1 MAKAVKAAIVVGLIA
16 TGVGAITGAVASG
29 SAFSLFG
36 TTLAKGTLSA
46 YFATQFT
53 TSLVLGAVSQ
63 AMNKTS
69 SSGVN
74 SGSTVTSRSAL
85 APHQVIYGRT
95 RVGGNIVYMEGT
107 EGNKYLHV
115 VMAIAGHEI
124 DAIEKYYLNDE
135 EVAIDGSGNVTAG
148 SYANRVRIQYKLGT
162 DDQTAFSD
170 LVSASDSL
178 WTSNHRLRGRAVV
191 YIRLEYDQDK
201 FPSGMP
207 NFSFQVRGKKVYD
220 PRSETTVWSANPAL
234 CIADYLTNTRYGL
247 GCVYANEIDETA
259 LIAAANVCDEDVTL
273 DAGGTENKY
282 ELHGSIL
289 TSGTPEDIINQML
302 TSMAGKAIWTSGKW
316 RILAGAYYTPTLTF
330 DEDDLRSGFTVQS
343 LVSRRENFNCI
354 KGVFVS
360 AQDKYMS
367 VDFPPIVSDTFIALD
382 NGEAVYKNITLPFT
396 TSVTMAQRLSKIEL
410 LKARQQITLTLPLK
424 LQGLKANVGDIVYVN
439 NTRMGWASKPF
450 EVVAMSMSLDE
461 APGVDVDLREIS
473 TDVYSWSTAEE
484 QAYDPAPNTSLPD
497 AFQVGPVTDLSIT
510 ATNVLSPDGTTQSGL
525 LVTWTPPVNSFV
537 NQYEVQYIRGASN
550 FDYGTIT
557 ASSTQ
562 TDNYGLITASANS
575 FADYGAVSDPTTS
588 GETNYNSIF
597 VTTPYYVVVP
607 AIAGVEYAVRVR
619 AVNTLGVRSSFVTSN
634 EITYGDQ
641 TAPNPPSNIVAFGD
655 YRQIVLTWVNP
666 TVADFDYVEVY
677 RNTTN
682 NSGTATLAGVLRG
695 SRFVDAPLGI
705 NVTRYY
711 WLKSVDRTGNKSD
724 FTSAVSATTEFI
736 DSDSFSEEVMNLFAE
751 SGAYGIE
758 PVATLPATG
767 DFEGQIKFNT
777 TEDKLYRWDATNS
790 EWTDDI
796 FSIEAGTVDVASFA
810 AGIEPISI
818 VNELPVVSGYTGT
831 KLVFLTT
838 DNTIYRYTGSAWTN
852 GVDAEDISGTLP
864 SSAFSQSLRPV
875 EIVAALPSS
884 GNFQGRTVMLTSDN
898 KLYRYTGTAW
908 TSAVPSTDISGQVS
922 DAQVAGLSAAKVT
935 GQLSDSQIAAVA
947 AAKLTGTIAGS
958 QIADAA
964 ISAVKIAS
972 SAVTTAKIATDA
984 ITADVIAAGAITA
997 PKIGDAAITTAKIA
1011 ANAVETAKIA
1021 VGAVTEAVLAAGA
1034 ISADKIQANAITETK
1049 ISSGAITTPKISA
1062 GAITSDTIAANA
1074 IVSAKIDAGA
1084 ITTAKIA
1091 AGAITASAIS
1101 SGAITT
1107 AKIAAGAVT
1116 ATEIG
1121 AGAITAGKI
1130 SAGAIETSKIAAGAI
1145 TTETLAAGAITTAK
1159 IAAGAITAT
1168 EISSNAITSVKIAA
1182 DAITA
1187 EKIAAGAV
1195 TASEISA
1202 NAVTAEKIEAAAV
1215 TTAKLA
1221 AGAVTADTI
1230 SANAVTAAKISA
1242 GAIEADKLAVNSV
1255 QATNIAAGA
1264 VTAGKIAANAVT
1276 ATEIAADSITSA
1288 KIAAGSVTAAK
1299 VQAGAI
1305 GADQIAAN
1313 AITTGKIAAGAVSA
1327 DQIAANAI
1335 VATKIAT
1342 NAITSDKILAGAI
1355 QTDKIAANSITGGL
1369 IAASGVITIA
1379 AQINDAVITNAKIE
1393 NGAITTAK
1401 IGDAQITTAKI
1412 NDAAITTAK
1421 IGTAAITSAKI
1432 GDAQITTAKIGTAQV
1447 ETLTIAG
1454 NAVTVPVSAFTSGSV
1469 SRGLADTWVTVQSV
1483 SITTSGQKVFI
1494 SFSSQPI
1501 GCTVVGESST
1511 DFYMPV
1517 FRIVRNSTVIY
1528 DGFFTPSF
1536 SFTEQPVAGTYTYYV
1551 QMIAQAGNFP
1561 RSPEGSTVS
1570 ASARSMLVMEV
1581 KR

>member
-1 MAKAVKAAIVVGLIA
+1 MAKAVKAAIVVGLVA
-16 TGVGAITGAVASG
+16 TGVGALTGAVASG

-36 TTLAKGTLSA
+36 STLAKGSLSA

-63 AMNKTS
+63 AMTKNA
-69 SSGVN
+69 SGGVS
-74 SGSTVTSRSAL
+74 SGSTITGRGAL
-85 APHQVIYGRT
+85 SPHQVIYGRT

-115 VMAIAGHEI
+115 VVAIAGHEI

-148 SYANRVRIQYKLGT
+148 SYANKVRIQYKLGT

-220 PRSETTVWSANPAL
+220 PRSATTVWSANPAL
-234 CIADYLTNTRYGL
+234 CIADYLTNSRYGL

-302 TSMAGKAIWTSGKW
+302 TAMAGKAIWTSGKW
-316 RILAGAYYTPTLTF
+316 RILAGAYYTPALTF
-330 DEDDLRSGFTVQS
+330 DEDDLRAGFTVQS

-360 AQDKYMS
+360 AEDKYMS
-367 VDFPPIVSDTFIALD
+367 VDFPPLISDAFIALD
-382 NGEAVYKNITLPFT
+382 NGETVYKNITLPFT

-439 NTRMGWASKPF
+439 NTRLGWSSKPF
-450 EVVAMSMSLDE
+450 EVVAMSMSFDE
-461 APGVDVDLREIS
+461 ALGVDLDLREIS
-473 TDVYSWSTAEE
+473 TDVFSWSTSEE
-484 QAYDPAPNTSLPD
+484 QAYDPAPNTSLPN
-497 AFQVGPVTDLSIT
+497 AFSVSPVTNLSIT
-510 ATNVLSPDGTTQSGL
+510 ATNVLSPDGATQSGL

-537 NQYEVQYIRGASN
+537 TQYEVQYIRGASN

-557 ASSTQ
+557 SSATVS
-562 TDNYGLITASANS
+562 DNYGLITGSADT

-588 GETNYNSIF
+588 GESNYNSIF

-641 TAPNPPSNIVAFGD
+641 DAPNVPSSIVASPD
-655 YRQIVLTWVNP
+655 YKQIVVTWVNP

-711 WLKSVDRTGNKSD
+711 WLKSVDRTGNKSG
-724 FTSAVSATTEFI
+724 FSSVVSATTEFV
-736 DSDSFSEEVMNLFAE
+736 DSDSFSQEVLNLFSEA
-751 SGAYGIE
+751 GAYGIE

-767 DFEGQIKFNT
+767 DFDGQIKFDTVNN
-777 TEDKLYRWDATNS
+777 KLWRWDAATS
-790 EWTDDI
+790 AWTDDI
-796 FSIEAGTVDVASFA
+796 FSIEAGTVDAASFA

-818 VNELPVVSGYTGT
+818 VTSLPSPTGYTGP

-838 DNTIYRYTGSAWTN
+838 DNTIYRYTGSAWTS

-875 EIVAALPSS
+875 EIVSALPSS

-908 TSAVPSTDISGQVS
+908 TSAVPSTDISGTVS
-922 DAQVAGLSAAKVT
+922 DAQIAGLSAAKVT
-935 GQLSDSQIAAVA
+935 GQLTNSQIADVA
-947 AAKLTGTIAGS
+947 TAKLTGTISGS

-984 ITADVIAAGAITA
+984 ITADVIAANAITA
-997 PKIGDAAITTAKIA
+997 
-1011 ANAVETAKIA
+1011 
-1021 VGAVTEAVLAAGA
+1021 
-1034 ISADKIQANAITETK
+1034 TK
-1049 ISSGAITTPKISA
+1049 ISDGAIETAKISA
-1062 GAITSDTIAANA
+1062 GAITT
-1074 IVSAKIDAGA
+1074 G
-1084 ITTAKIA
+1084 KIA
-1091 AGAITASAIS
+1091 AGAITASE
-1101 SGAITT
+1101 
-1107 AKIAAGAVT
+1107 IAAN
-1116 ATEIG
+1116 
-1121 AGAITAGKI
+1121 AITAD
-1130 SAGAIETSKIAAGAI
+1130 A
-1145 TTETLAAGAITTAK
+1145 
-1159 IAAGAITAT
+1159 
-1168 EISSNAITSVKIAA
+1168 IAA
-1182 DAITA
+1182 DSITSS
-1187 EKIAAGAV
+1187 KIAAGAV

-1202 NAVTAEKIEAAAV
+1202 GAVTAAAIDAGAV

-1230 SANAVTAAKISA
+1230 AANAITSAKIEAGAVVAAKIAA
-1242 GAIEADKLAVNSV
+1242 GSIETDKLA
-1255 QATNIAAGA
+1255 AGSIT
-1264 VTAGKIAANAVT
+1264 TAKIAANAIT

-1288 KIAAGSVTAAK
+1288 KIATGAITATK

-1313 AITTGKIAAGAVSA
+1313 AITTGKIAAGAISA

-1335 VATKIAT
+1335 VAGKIAAD
-1342 NAITSDKILAGAI
+1342 AITTDKIAANAI

-1369 IAASGVITIA
+1369 IAAAGVITSA
-1379 AQINDAVITNAKIE
+1379 AQINDAVITNAKIA
-1393 NGAITTAK
+1393 N
-1401 IGDAQITTAKI
+1401 
-1412 NDAAITTAK
+1412 AAITTAK
-1421 IGTAAITSAKI
+1421 IDDAAITSAKI
-1432 GDAQITTAKIGTAQV
+1432 GDAAITSAKIGTAEV
-1447 ETLTIAG
+1447 GTLKIAG
-1454 NAVTVPVSAFTSGSV
+1454 NAVTVPASAFTSATYLNTSGT
-1469 SRGLADTWVTVQSV
+1469 TWQDAQTISL
-1483 SITTSGQKVFI
+1483 TTSGSQVYI
-1494 SFSSQPI
+1494 TSSGSAVQGTYIDGENTGSFSPKFRLVR
-1501 GCTVVGESST
+1501 GTTVLMEGSYSAAMSYSE
-1511 DFYMPV
+1511 
-1517 FRIVRNSTVIY
+1517 
-1528 DGFFTPSF
+1528 TPA
-1536 SFTEQPVAGTYTYYV
+1536 AGTYTYKIQVYSE
-1551 QMIAQAGNFP
+1551 APSGSLGTYGGLSN
-1561 RSPEGSTVS
+1561 RSLFAIET
-1570 ASARSMLVMEV
+1570 

>member
-1 MAKAVKAAIVVGLIA
+1 MAKAVKAAIVVGLVA
-16 TGVGAITGAVASG
+16 TGVGALTGAVASG
-29 SAFSLFG
+29 SSFSLFG
-36 TTLAKGTLSA
+36 TTLAKGSLSA

-69 SSGVN
+69 SGGVN
-74 SGSTVTSRSAL
+74 SGSTVTSRGSL
-85 APHQVIYGRT
+85 SPHQVIYGRT

-115 VMAIAGHEI
+115 VVAIAGHEI

-135 EVAIDGSGNVTAG
+135 EVTIDGSGNVTAG
-148 SYANRVRIQYKLGT
+148 SYANRVKIQSKLGT

-220 PRSETTVWSANPAL
+220 PRSATTVWSANPAL
-234 CIADYLTNTRYGL
+234 CIADYLTSTRYGL
-247 GCVYANEIDETA
+247 GCVYADEIDEAA

-316 RILAGAYYTPTLTF
+316 RILAGAYYIPTLTF

-367 VDFPPIVSDTFIALD
+367 VDFPPLISDAFISLD
-382 NGEAVYKNITLPFT
+382 NGEAVYKNIVLPFT

-439 NTRMGWASKPF
+439 NTRMGWSSKPF

-473 TDVYSWSTAEE
+473 TDVFSWSTSEE
-484 QAYDPAPNTSLPD
+484 QAYDPAPNTNLPD

-525 LVTWTPPVNSFV
+525 LVTWTAPVNSFV

-557 ASSTQ
+557 ASSTE
-562 TDNYGLITASANS
+562 TDNYGLITGTADT

-588 GETNYNSIF
+588 GESNYNSIF

-607 AIAGVEYAVRVR
+607 AIAGVEYVVRVR

-641 TAPNPPSNIVAFGD
+641 TAPNAPSSIVAFGD
-655 YRQIVLTWVNP
+655 YKQIVVTWVNP

-724 FTSAVSATTEFI
+724 FSSSVSATTEFI

-767 DFEGQIKFNT
+767 DFDGQIKFNT

-790 EWTDDI
+790 VWTDDI

-838 DNTIYRYTGSAWTN
+838 DNTIYRYTGSAWTS
-852 GVDAEDISGTLP
+852 GVDTSDLVGTLP

-875 EIVAALPSS
+875 EVVAALPSS
-884 GNFQGRTVMLTSDN
+884 GNFQGRTVMLTTDN

-908 TSAVPSTDISGQVS
+908 TAAVPSTDISGQVS
-922 DAQVAGLSAAKVT
+922 DAQIAGLSAAKVT
-935 GQLSDSQIAAVA
+935 GQLSDTQIADVA
-947 AAKLTGTIAGS
+947 TSKLTGTINET
-958 QIADAA
+958 QITDGA
-964 ISAVKIAS
+964 ISTGK
-972 SAVTTAKIATDA
+972 
-984 ITADVIAAGAITA
+984 
-997 PKIGDAAITTAKIA
+997 
-1011 ANAVETAKIA
+1011 
-1021 VGAVTEAVLAAGA
+1021 LAAG
-1034 ISADKIQANAITETK
+1034 S
-1049 ISSGAITTPKISA
+1049 
-1062 GAITSDTIAANA
+1062 
-1074 IVSAKIDAGA
+1074 VS
-1084 ITTAKIA
+1084 
-1091 AGAITASAIS
+1091 
-1101 SGAITT
+1101 
-1107 AKIAAGAVT
+1107 
-1116 ATEIG
+1116 
-1121 AGAITAGKI
+1121 
-1130 SAGAIETSKIAAGAI
+1130 
-1145 TTETLAAGAITTAK
+1145 
-1159 IAAGAITAT
+1159 
-1168 EISSNAITSVKIAA
+1168 
-1182 DAITA
+1182 
-1187 EKIAAGAV
+1187 
-1195 TASEISA
+1195 
-1202 NAVTAEKIEAAAV
+1202 
-1215 TTAKLA
+1215 TAKLA

-1230 SANAVTAAKISA
+1230 ASNAITSVKIEAGAVVSAKIAA
-1242 GAIEADKLAVNSV
+1242 GAIETEKLAAS
-1255 QATNIAAGA
+1255 AI
-1264 VTAGKIAANAVT
+1264 TAEKIAANAIT
-1276 ATEIAADSITSA
+1276 ADAIAADSITSA
-1288 KIAAGSVTAAK
+1288 KIATGAITAAK
-1299 VQAGAI
+1299 VEAGAI

-1335 VATKIAT
+1335 VAGKIAAD
-1342 NAITSDKILAGAI
+1342 AITSEKILAGAI
-1355 QTDKIAANSITGGL
+1355 QTDKIAANAITGGL
-1369 IAASGVITIA
+1369 IAASGVITSD
-1379 AQINDAVITNAKIE
+1379 AQIDDAVITNAKIA

-1401 IGDAQITTAKI
+1401 IE
-1412 NDAAITTAK
+1412 DAAITAAK
-1421 IGTAAITSAKI
+1421 IQSLSLVGTANFDVKTATSGARMEMTNRAIKVYDSSGVLRVQI
-1432 GDAQITTAKIGTAQV
+1432 GDLTA
-1447 ETLTIAG
+1447 
-1454 NAVTVPVSAFTSGSV
+1454 
-1469 SRGLADTWVTVQSV
+1469 
-1483 SITTSGQKVFI
+1483 
-1494 SFSSQPI
+1494 
-1501 GCTVVGESST
+1501 
-1511 DFYMPV
+1511 
-1517 FRIVRNSTVIY
+1517 
-1528 DGFFTPSF
+1528 
-1536 SFTEQPVAGTYTYYV
+1536 
-1551 QMIAQAGNFP
+1551 
-1561 RSPEGSTVS
+1561 
-1570 ASARSMLVMEV
+1570 
-1581 KR
+1581 

>member
-1 MAKAVKAAIVVGLIA
+1 MAAAGMIS
-16 TGVGAITGAVASG
+16 ITGTLGAFFTKAFAINFVLGMASQAL
-29 SAFSLFG
+29 SKSPSNVNTNFG
-36 TTLAKGTLSA
+36 T
-46 YFATQFT
+46 
-53 TSLVLGAVSQ
+53 AVS
-63 AMNKTS
+63 TRS
-69 SSGVN
+69 SVS
-74 SGSTVTSRSAL
+74 
-85 APHQVIYGRT
+85 PHTIVYGRT
-95 RVGGNIVYMEGT
+95 RVGGTLAYMEST
-107 EGNKYLHV
+107 NDNQYLHIV
-115 VMAIAGHEI
+115 IALAGHEI
-124 DAIEKYYLNDE
+124 EAVEKVYFDDTEVTYDGNGDATSSPY
-135 EVAIDGSGNVTAG
+135 SGKA
-148 SYANRVRIQYKLGT
+148 RIKIKLGT

-170 LVSASDSL
+170 LVSESDSN
-178 WTSNHRLRGRAVV
+178 WTSNHRLRGRACV
-191 YIRLEYDQDK
+191 YIRLEYNQDIY
-201 FPSGMP
+201 PNGMP
-207 NFSFQVRGKKVYD
+207 NFSFQIRGKKVYD
-220 PRSETTVWSANPAL
+220 PRSATTVWSANPAL
-234 CIADYLTNTRYGL
+234 CLNDYLTNTKYGL
-247 GCVYANEIDETA
+247 GCTYASEIDSTA
-259 LIAAANVCDEDVTL
+259 LIAAANICDEDVSL
-273 DAGGTENKY
+273 AAGGTENRY
-282 ELHGSIL
+282 ELHGSFE
-289 TSGTPEDIINQML
+289 TSAKPEDIINQLL
-302 TSMAGKAIWTSGKW
+302 TSMAGKAVWSGGVW
-316 RILAGAYYTPTLTF
+316 RILAGAYYSPSLTF
-330 DEDDLRSGFTVQS
+330 DEDDLRDGFKIQT
-343 LVSRRENFNCI
+343 LVSRRENFNCV
-354 KGVFVS
+354 KGIFQS
-360 AQDKYMS
+360 ADNKY
-367 VDFPPIVSDTFIALD
+367 VATDFPPLESNTYINQDGGQKVF
-382 NGEAVYKNITLPFT
+382 KNIVLPFT
-396 TSVTMAQRLSKIEL
+396 SSASMAQRLAKIEL
-410 LKARQQITLTLPLK
+410 LKARQQITLTLPMK
-424 LQGLKANVGDIVYVN
+424 LNALQANVGDIVRVTN
-439 NTRMGWASKPF
+439 SRMGWSEKPF
-450 EVVAMSMSLDE
+450 EVVAATISLE
-461 APGVDVDLREIS
+461 INLGVDLQLREIS
-473 TDVYSWSTAEE
+473 TDVFDWSTSEE
-484 QAYDPAPNTSLPD
+484 QEFDPAPNTNLPN
-497 AFQVGPVTDLSIT
+497 AFQVGEITDLTIT

-525 LVTWTPPVNSFV
+525 LVTWTPPTDAFV
-537 NQYEVQYIRGASN
+537 SQYEVQYIRGASN

-557 ASSTQ
+557 ASPTE
-562 TDNYGLITASANS
+562 TLNYGSITGTPST
-575 FADYGAVSDPTTS
+575 FADYGSVSDATTS

-597 VTTPYYVVVP
+597 VTTPYYVIVP
-607 AIAGVEYAVRVR
+607 AIAGFEYAVRVR
-619 AVNTLGVRSSFVTSN
+619 AVNALGVRSSFVTSN

-641 TAPNPPSNIVAFGD
+641 TAPNVPSSIVATGD
-655 YRQIVLTWVNP
+655 YKQIVITWINP
-666 TVADFDYVEVY
+666 TVSDFDYVEVY
-677 RNTTN
+677 RNTVN

-724 FTSAVSATTEFI
+724 FSSVVSATTEFV
-736 DSDSFSEEVMNLFAE
+736 DSDSFSQEVLNLFAE
-751 SGAYGIE
+751 AGAYGIE
-758 PVATLPATG
+758 PVATLPETG
-767 DFEGQIKFNT
+767 DFDGQIKYDT
-777 TEDKLYRWDATNS
+777 TANKLYRWDATNS

-796 FSIEAGTVDVASFA
+796 FSITSGSVDVASFA
-810 AGIEPISI
+810 AGIEPVKI
-818 VNELPVVSGYTGT
+818 VSELPAVSGYTGP

-838 DNTIYRYTGSAWTN
+838 DNTIYRYTGSAWN
-852 GVDAEDISGTLP
+852 SGVDAEDISGTLP
-864 SSAFSQSLRPV
+864 STAFSQSLRPV

-908 TSAVPSTDISGQVS
+908 TSAVPSSDISGQVS

-972 SAVTTAKIATDA
+972 AAVTTAKIATDA

-1034 ISADKIQANAITETK
+1034 ISADKIQENAITETK

-1074 IVSAKIDAGA
+1074 IISAKIDAGA

-1091 AGAITASAIS
+1091 AGAITASEIS
-1101 SGAITT
+1101 AGAITT

-1121 AGAITAGKI
+1121 AEAITAAKI
-1130 SAGAIETSKIAAGAI
+1130 AAGAVETAKIAAGAI

-1168 EISSNAITSVKIAA
+1168 EISANAITSVKIAA

-1230 SANAVTAAKISA
+1230 AANAVTAAKINA

-1369 IAASGVITIA
+1369 IAASGVITVA

-1401 IGDAQITTAKI
+1401 IGDSQITTAKI

-1561 RSPEGSTVS
+1561 RSPEGATVS

>member
-1 MAKAVKAAIVVGLIA
+1 MAKAVKAAIIVGLVA
-16 TGVGAITGAVASG
+16 TGVGALTGAVASG

-36 TTLAKGTLSA
+36 TTLAKGSLSA

-63 AMNKTS
+63 AMSKTPAG
-69 SSGVN
+69 SGVT
-74 SGSTVTSRSAL
+74 SGSTITSRGAL
-85 APHQVIYGRT
+85 TPHQVIYGRT

-107 EGNKYLHV
+107 ESNKYLHV
-115 VMAIAGHEI
+115 VVAIAGHEI

-135 EVAIDGSGNVTAG
+135 EVSIDGSGNVTAG
-148 SYANRVRIQYKLGT
+148 SYANRVRIQSKLGT

-170 LVSASDSL
+170 LVSASNSL

-220 PRSETTVWSANPAL
+220 PRSSTTVWSANPAL
-234 CIADYLTNTRYGL
+234 CIADYLTNSRYGL
-247 GCVYANEIDETA
+247 GCIYANELDEAA
-259 LIAAANVCDEDVTL
+259 LIAAANVCDEDVSL

-282 ELHGSIL
+282 ELHGSFV

-367 VDFPPIVSDTFIALD
+367 VDFPPIVSSAFIALD
-382 NGEAVYKNITLPFT
+382 NGEPVYKNITLPFT

-424 LQGLKANVGDIVYVN
+424 LQGLNANVGDIVYVN
-439 NTRMGWASKPF
+439 NTRMGWSSKPF
-450 EVVAMSMSLDE
+450 EVVAMSMALDDTF
-461 APGVDVDLREIS
+461 GVDLDLREIS
-473 TDVYSWSTAEE
+473 TDVFDWSTSEE
-484 QAYDPAPNTSLPD
+484 QAYDPAPNTSLPN
-497 AFQVGPVTDLSIT
+497 AFQVSAVTDLAIT
-510 ATNVLSPDGTTQSGL
+510 ATNVLSPDGATQSGL
-525 LVTWTPPVNSFV
+525 LVTWTPPANSFV
-537 NQYEVQYIRGASN
+537 TQYEVQYIRGASN

-557 ASSTQ
+557 AAATE
-562 TDNYGLITASANS
+562 TNNYGLITGTADT

-619 AVNTLGVRSSFVTSN
+619 AINTLGVRSSFVTSN

-641 TAPNPPSNIVAFGD
+641 TAPNVPSSIVASGD
-655 YRQIVLTWVNP
+655 YKQIVLTWVNP

-724 FTSAVSATTEFI
+724 FSSSVSATTLFI
-736 DSDSFSEEVMNLFAE
+736 DSDSFSQEVLNLFSEA
-751 SGAYGIE
+751 GAYGIE

-767 DFEGQIKFNT
+767 DFDGQIKYNT
-777 TEDKLYRWDATNS
+777 TQNKLYRWDAGTS
-790 EWTDDI
+790 AWTDDI

-818 VNELPVVSGYTGT
+818 VNSLPTVSGYTGT

-838 DNTIYRYTGSAWTN
+838 DNTIYRYTGSAWTS
-852 GVDAEDISGTLP
+852 GVDADDISGTLP

-875 EIVAALPSS
+875 EVVAALPSS
-884 GNFQGRTVMLTSDN
+884 SNFQGRTVMLTTDN

-908 TSAVPSTDISGQVS
+908 TAAVPSTDISGQVS
-922 DAQVAGLSAAKVT
+922 DAQVAGISAAKVT
-935 GQLSDSQIAAVA
+935 GQLTNSQIADVA
-947 AAKLTGTIAGS
+947 TAKLTGTISGS

-984 ITADVIAAGAITA
+984 ITADVIAAGAITTT
-997 PKIGDAAITTAKIA
+997 KISDGAI
-1011 ANAVETAKIA
+1011 ETAKI
-1021 VGAVTEAVLAAGA
+1021 
-1034 ISADKIQANAITETK
+1034 S
-1049 ISSGAITTPKISA
+1049 
-1062 GAITSDTIAANA
+1062 
-1074 IVSAKIDAGA
+1074 AGA
-1084 ITTAKIA
+1084 ITTAKI
-1091 AGAITASAIS
+1091 S
-1101 SGAITT
+1101 
-1107 AKIAAGAVT
+1107 
-1116 ATEIG
+1116 
-1121 AGAITAGKI
+1121 
-1130 SAGAIETSKIAAGAI
+1130 
-1145 TTETLAAGAITTAK
+1145 
-1159 IAAGAITAT
+1159 AGAITAT
-1168 EISSNAITSVKIAA
+1168 QIAANAVTADSIAA
-1182 DAITA
+1182 DSITSA
-1187 EKIAAGAV
+1187 KIATGAV
-1195 TASEISA
+1195 TASEIAA
-1202 NAVTAEKIEAAAV
+1202 NAVTAASIDAGAV

-1230 SANAVTAAKISA
+1230 ATNAITSAKIEAGAVVAAKIAA
-1242 GAIEADKLAVNSV
+1242 GAIETDKLA
-1255 QATNIAAGA
+1255 AGSIT
-1264 VTAGKIAANAVT
+1264 TAKIAANAIT

-1288 KIAAGSVTAAK
+1288 KIATGAITATK

-1335 VATKIAT
+1335 VAGKIAAD
-1342 NAITSDKILAGAI
+1342 AITTDKIAANAI

-1369 IAASGVITIA
+1369 IAASGVITTA
-1379 AQINDAVITNAKIE
+1379 AQINDAVITNAKIA

-1401 IGDAQITTAKI
+1401 IGDAEITAAKI
-1412 NDAAITTAK
+1412 ANAAITSAK
-1421 IGTAAITSAKI
+1421 IDDAAITSAKI
-1432 GDAQITTAKIGTAQV
+1432 GTAEVGT
-1447 ETLTIAG
+1447 LKIAG
-1454 NAVTVPVSAFTSGSV
+1454 NAVTVPTSAFSASVFTNTSANTWEDAQTITLTSSGNQIYIATSGSPEE
-1469 SRGLADTWVTVQSV
+1469 GAYFD
-1483 SITTSGQKVFI
+1483 GENFI
-1494 SFSSQPI
+1494 PI
-1501 GCTVVGESST
+1501 V
-1511 DFYMPV
+1511 PV
-1517 FRIVRNSTVIY
+1517 FRLVRGSTVLMEAGYIPPMSY
-1528 DGFFTPSF
+1528 SEAPA
-1536 SFTEQPVAGTYTYYV
+1536 AGTYTYKLQVYSPSGTGSL
-1551 QMIAQAGNFP
+1551 IGYGGLSN
-1561 RSPEGSTVS
+1561 RSLFAIET
-1570 ASARSMLVMEV
+1570 

>member
-1 MAKAVKAAIVVGLIA
+1 MAKAVKAAIVVGLVA
-16 TGVGAITGAVASG
+16 TGVGALTGAVASG

-36 TTLAKGTLSA
+36 TTLAKGSLSA

-63 AMNKTS
+63 AMGKS
-69 SSGVN
+69 ASGGVN
-74 SGSTVTSRSAL
+74 SGSTITGRSAL
-85 APHQVIYGRT
+85 SPHQVIYGRT

-115 VMAIAGHEI
+115 VVAIAGHEI

-135 EVAIDGSGNVTAG
+135 EVTIDGSGNVTAG
-148 SYANRVRIQYKLGT
+148 SYANKVRIQYKLGT
-162 DDQTAFSD
+162 DNQTAFSD

-220 PRSETTVWSANPAL
+220 PRSATTVWSANPAL
-234 CIADYLTNTRYGL
+234 CIADYLTNSRYGL
-247 GCVYANEIDETA
+247 GCVYANEIDEAA
-259 LIAAANVCDEDVTL
+259 LIAAANVCDEDVSL

-330 DEDDLRSGFTVQS
+330 DEDDLRAGFTVQS

-367 VDFPPIVSDTFIALD
+367 VDFPPLISDAFIALD
-382 NGEAVYKNITLPFT
+382 NGETVYKNITLPFT

-424 LQGLKANVGDIVYVN
+424 LQGLNANVGDIVYVN
-439 NTRMGWASKPF
+439 NTRLGWSSKPF
-450 EVVAMSMSLDE
+450 EVVAMSMSFDE
-461 APGVDVDLREIS
+461 ALGVDLDLREIS
-473 TDVYSWSTAEE
+473 TDVFDWSTTEE
-484 QAYDPAPNTSLPD
+484 QAYDPSPNTSLPNS
-497 AFQVGPVTDLSIT
+497 VSVSPVTDLSIT

-537 NQYEVQYIRGASN
+537 TQYEVQYIRGASN

-557 ASSTQ
+557 ASSTE
-562 TDNYGLITASANS
+562 TLNYGSITGSADT

-588 GETNYNSIF
+588 GESNYNSIF

-619 AVNTLGVRSSFVTSN
+619 AINTLGVRSSFVTSN

-641 TAPNPPSNIVAFGD
+641 TAPNVPSSIVASPD
-655 YRQIVLTWVNP
+655 YRQIVVTWVNP

-682 NSGTATLAGVLRG
+682 NSGTSELAGVLRG

-711 WLKSVDRTGNKSD
+711 WLKSVDRTGNKSG
-724 FTSAVSATTEFI
+724 FSSVVSATTEFV

-767 DFEGQIKFNT
+767 DFDGQIKYDT
-777 TEDKLYRWDATNS
+777 TNNKLWRWDAGTS
-790 EWTDDI
+790 AWTDDI
-796 FSIEAGTVDVASFA
+796 FSISAGTVDAASFA

-818 VNELPVVSGYTGT
+818 VTSLPSPSGYTGP

-838 DNTIYRYTGSAWTN
+838 DNTIYRYTGSAWTS

-875 EIVAALPSS
+875 EIVSALPSS
-884 GNFQGRTVMLTSDN
+884 GNFQGRTVMLTTDN

-908 TSAVPSTDISGQVS
+908 TSAVPSSDISGTIS
-922 DAQVAGLSAAKVT
+922 DAQIAGLSASKVT
-935 GQLSDSQIAAVA
+935 GQLTNSQIADVETS
-947 AAKLTGTIAGS
+947 KLTGTITET
-958 QIADAA
+958 QITDAS
-964 ISAVKIAS
+964 IS
-972 SAVTTAKIATDA
+972 TAK
-984 ITADVIAAGAITA
+984 
-997 PKIGDAAITTAKIA
+997 
-1011 ANAVETAKIA
+1011 
-1021 VGAVTEAVLAAGA
+1021 LAAG
-1034 ISADKIQANAITETK
+1034 S
-1049 ISSGAITTPKISA
+1049 
-1062 GAITSDTIAANA
+1062 
-1074 IVSAKIDAGA
+1074 VS
-1084 ITTAKIA
+1084 
-1091 AGAITASAIS
+1091 
-1101 SGAITT
+1101 
-1107 AKIAAGAVT
+1107 
-1116 ATEIG
+1116 
-1121 AGAITAGKI
+1121 
-1130 SAGAIETSKIAAGAI
+1130 
-1145 TTETLAAGAITTAK
+1145 
-1159 IAAGAITAT
+1159 
-1168 EISSNAITSVKIAA
+1168 
-1182 DAITA
+1182 
-1187 EKIAAGAV
+1187 
-1195 TASEISA
+1195 
-1202 NAVTAEKIEAAAV
+1202 
-1215 TTAKLA
+1215 TAKLA

-1230 SANAVTAAKISA
+1230 ASNAITSAKIEAGAVVAAKIAA
-1242 GAIEADKLAVNSV
+1242 GAIETEKLAAESI
-1255 QATNIAAGA
+1255 T
-1264 VTAGKIAANAVT
+1264 TAKIAANAVT
-1276 ATEIAADSITSA
+1276 ADAIAADSITSA
-1288 KIAAGSVTAAK
+1288 KIATGAITAAK
-1299 VQAGAI
+1299 VEAGAI

-1335 VATKIAT
+1335 VAGKIAAD
-1342 NAITSDKILAGAI
+1342 AITSEKIQAGAI
-1355 QTDKIAANSITGGL
+1355 ETDKIAANSITGGL
-1369 IAASGVITIA
+1369 IAASGVITSA
-1379 AQINDAVITNAKIE
+1379 AQIDDAVITNAKIA
-1393 NGAITTAK
+1393 N
-1401 IGDAQITTAKI
+1401 
-1412 NDAAITTAK
+1412 
-1421 IGTAAITSAKI
+1421 AAITSAKI
-1432 GDAQITTAKIGTAQV
+1432 GDAEIGT
-1447 ETLTIAG
+1447 LKIAG
-1454 NAVTVPVSAFTSGSV
+1454 NAVTVPESAFTSGE
-1469 SRGLADTWVTVQSV
+1469 SRNTVINTWQDVQTI
-1483 SITTSGQKVFI
+1483 SITTSGQRIYLASSANYLAGVGLDSDGGNRVI
-1494 SFSSQPI
+1494 SGTFRLLRDSTELMQSSAPAMSYS
-1501 GCTVVGESST
+1501 E
-1511 DFYMPV
+1511 
-1517 FRIVRNSTVIY
+1517 
-1528 DGFFTPSF
+1528 TP
-1536 SFTEQPVAGTYTYYV
+1536 TTGTYTYKL
-1551 QMIAQAGNFP
+1551 QCRTTN
-1561 RSPEGSTVS
+1561 PEGYTVTS
-1570 ASARSMLVMEV
+1570 YAGASNRSLFVIET

>member
-1 MAKAVKAAIVVGLIA
+1 MAKAVKAAIIVGLIA

-29 SAFSLFG
+29 SSFTLFG

-63 AMNKTS
+63 AMNKS
-69 SSGVN
+69 SSGGVN
-74 SGSTVTSRSAL
+74 SGSTVTGRSAL
-85 APHQVIYGRT
+85 SSHQVIYGRT

-115 VMAIAGHEI
+115 VVAIAGHEI

-135 EVAIDGSGNVTAG
+135 EVTIDGSGNVTAG
-148 SYANRVRIQYKLGT
+148 SYSNRVRIQSKLGT

-170 LVSASDSL
+170 LVSESDSL

-220 PRSETTVWSANPAL
+220 PRSATTVWSANPAL
-234 CIADYLTNTRYGL
+234 CIADYLTSTRYGL
-247 GCVYANEIDETA
+247 GCVYADEIDEAA

-316 RILAGAYYTPTLTF
+316 RILAGAYYSPTLTF

-367 VDFPPIVSDTFIALD
+367 VDFPPLISNAFIALD
-382 NGEAVYKNITLPFT
+382 NGETVFKNITLPFT

-424 LQGLKANVGDIVYVN
+424 LHGLKADVGDIVYVN

-461 APGVDVDLREIS
+461 APGVDLDLREIS
-473 TDVYSWSTAEE
+473 TDVFDWSTAEE
-484 QAYDPAPNTSLPD
+484 QAYDPAPNTNLPN
-497 AFQVGPVTDLSIT
+497 AFQVGPVTDLTIT

-537 NQYEVQYIRGASN
+537 TQYEVQYIRGASN

-557 ASSTQ
+557 AASTE
-562 TDNYGLITASANS
+562 TDDYGLITGTPVS
-575 FADYGAVSDPTTS
+575 FADYGSVSDPTTS
-588 GETNYNSIF
+588 GESNYNSIF
-597 VTTPYYVVVP
+597 VTTPYYVIVP

-619 AVNTLGVRSSFVTSN
+619 AVNTLGVRSTFVTSN

-641 TAPNPPSNIVAFGD
+641 TAPNPPSSVVAVGG
-655 YRQIVLTWVNP
+655 YRQIQVTWINP
-666 TVADFDYVEVY
+666 TVSDFDFVEVY

-682 NSGTATLAGVLRG
+682 NSGTATKVAVLRG
-695 SRFVDAPLGI
+695 STYIDSPLAI

-711 WLKSVDRTGNKSD
+711 WLKSVDRTGNKSG

-736 DSDSFSEEVMNLFAE
+736 DSDSFSQEVMNLFSEA
-751 SGAYGIE
+751 GAYGIE
-758 PVATLPATG
+758 PVATLPETG
-767 DFEGQIKFNT
+767 DFDGQIKFNT
-777 TEDKLYRWDATNS
+777 AENKLYRWDATNLV
-790 EWTDDI
+790 WTDDI

-810 AGIEPISI
+810 AGIEPIKI
-818 VNELPVVSGYTGT
+818 VTELPVVAGYTGP

-838 DNTIYRYTGSAWTN
+838 DNTIYRYTGSAWTS
-852 GVDAEDISGTLP
+852 GVDTADLEGTLP
-864 SSAFSQSLRPV
+864 ASAFDQSLRPV
-875 EIVAALPSS
+875 EVVGALPSS
-884 GNFQGRTVMLTSDN
+884 ENFQGRTVMLTTDN

-908 TSAVPSTDISGQVS
+908 TAAVPSTDISGQVT

-935 GQLSDSQIAAVA
+935 GQLSDAQIAAVA
-947 AAKLTGTIAGS
+947 AAKLTGTISGT

-972 SAVTTAKIATDA
+972 AAVTTAKIATDA

-997 PKIGDAAITTAKIA
+997 TKISDGAI
-1011 ANAVETAKIA
+1011 ETAKI
-1021 VGAVTEAVLAAGA
+1021 
-1034 ISADKIQANAITETK
+1034 S
-1049 ISSGAITTPKISA
+1049 
-1062 GAITSDTIAANA
+1062 
-1074 IVSAKIDAGA
+1074 AGA
-1084 ITTAKIA
+1084 ITTAKIS
-1091 AGAITASAIS
+1091 AGAITASQIS
-1101 SGAITT
+1101 AN
-1107 AKIAAGAVT
+1107 AVT
-1116 ATEIG
+1116 AD
-1121 AGAITAGKI
+1121 A
-1130 SAGAIETSKIAAGAI
+1130 
-1145 TTETLAAGAITTAK
+1145 
-1159 IAAGAITAT
+1159 
-1168 EISSNAITSVKIAA
+1168 IAA
-1182 DAITA
+1182 DSITSA
-1187 EKIAAGAV
+1187 KIAAGAV

-1202 NAVTAEKIEAAAV
+1202 GAVTAGAIEAGAV

-1230 SANAVTAAKISA
+1230 AANAITSGKIEA
-1242 GAIEADKLAVNSV
+1242 GAITTAKIAAGAISANE
-1255 QATNIAAGA
+1255 IAAGA

-1288 KIAAGSVTAAK
+1288 KIATGAITATK

-1369 IAASGVITIA
+1369 IAAAGVITTA
-1379 AQINDAVITNAKIE
+1379 AQINDAVITNAKIQ

-1401 IGDAQITTAKI
+1401 IGDAQITGAKI
-1412 NDAAITTAK
+1412 EN
-1421 IGTAAITSAKI
+1421 AAITSAKI
-1432 GDAQITTAKIGTAQV
+1432 GDAEITTAKIGTAQV
-1447 ETLTIAG
+1447 QTLTIAG
-1454 NAVTVPVSAFTSGSV
+1454 NAVTVPVSSFTASEARNSV
-1469 SRGLADTWVTVQSV
+1469 MNTFQDAQTIT
-1483 SITTSGQKVFI
+1483 ITTSGQRVYIASSANLLYGQFDPGEQGGDGVLYPTYRLVRDSTELMRSSAPSM
-1494 SFSSQPI
+1494 SFS
-1501 GCTVVGESST
+1501 E
-1511 DFYMPV
+1511 
-1517 FRIVRNSTVIY
+1517 
-1528 DGFFTPSF
+1528 TPS
-1536 SFTEQPVAGTYTYYV
+1536 AGTYTYRLQGMTTNPTSAQTIYV
-1551 QMIAQAGNFP
+1551 LAGASN
-1561 RSPEGSTVS
+1561 RSLFAIET
-1570 ASARSMLVMEV
+1570 

>member
-1 MAKAVKAAIVVGLIA
+1 MAKAVKAAIVIGLVA
-16 TGVGAITGAVASG
+16 TGIGALTGAVAAG
-29 SAFSLFG
+29 SSFSLFG

-53 TSLVLGAVSQ
+53 TSLVLGAISQ
-63 AMNKTS
+63 AMNKTPS
-69 SSGVN
+69 GGVN

-115 VMAIAGHEI
+115 VVAIAGHEI

-135 EVAIDGSGNVTAG
+135 EVTIDGSGNVTAG
-148 SYANRVRIQYKLGT
+148 SYANKVRIQSKLGT

-178 WTSNHRLRGRAVV
+178 WTENHRLRGRAVV

-247 GCVYANEIDETA
+247 GCVYADEIDEAA

-367 VDFPPIVSDTFIALD
+367 VDFPPIVSDAFIALD

-439 NTRMGWASKPF
+439 NTRMGWSSKAF

-473 TDVYSWSTAEE
+473 TDVFDWSTAEE
-484 QAYDPAPNTSLPD
+484 QAYDPAPNTNLPN
-497 AFQVGPVTDLSIT
+497 AFQVGPVTDLTIT

-557 ASSTQ
+557 ASSTE
-562 TDNYGLITASANS
+562 TDDYGLVTGTPVS

-588 GETNYNSIF
+588 GESNYNSIF
-597 VTTPYYVVVP
+597 VTTPYYVIVP

-619 AVNTLGVRSSFVTSN
+619 AVNTLGVRSTFVTSN

-641 TAPNPPSNIVAFGD
+641 TAPNPPSSVVAVGG
-655 YRQIVLTWVNP
+655 YRQIQVTWVNP
-666 TVADFDYVEVY
+666 TVSDFDFVEVY

-682 NSGTATLAGVLRG
+682 NSGTATKVAVIRG
-695 SRFVDAPLGI
+695 STYVDSPLAI

-736 DSDSFSEEVMNLFAE
+736 DSDSFSQEVMNLFSEA
-751 SGAYGIE
+751 GAYGIE

-767 DFEGQIKFNT
+767 DFDGQIKFNT
-777 TEDKLYRWDATNS
+777 TENKLYRWDATNS

-796 FSIEAGTVDVASFA
+796 FSIEAGTVDIASFA

-818 VNELPVVSGYTGT
+818 VNELPVVSGYTGP

-838 DNTIYRYTGSAWTN
+838 DNTIYRYTGSAWTS

-875 EIVAALPSS
+875 EVVAALPSS
-884 GNFQGRTVMLTSDN
+884 GNFQGRTVMLTTDN

-908 TSAVPSTDISGQVS
+908 TAAVPSTDISGQVS

-947 AAKLTGTIAGS
+947 TSKLTGTITET
-958 QIADAA
+958 QITDGA
-964 ISAVKIAS
+964 ISTGK
-972 SAVTTAKIATDA
+972 
-984 ITADVIAAGAITA
+984 
-997 PKIGDAAITTAKIA
+997 
-1011 ANAVETAKIA
+1011 
-1021 VGAVTEAVLAAGA
+1021 LAAG
-1034 ISADKIQANAITETK
+1034 S
-1049 ISSGAITTPKISA
+1049 
-1062 GAITSDTIAANA
+1062 
-1074 IVSAKIDAGA
+1074 VS
-1084 ITTAKIA
+1084 
-1091 AGAITASAIS
+1091 
-1101 SGAITT
+1101 
-1107 AKIAAGAVT
+1107 
-1116 ATEIG
+1116 
-1121 AGAITAGKI
+1121 
-1130 SAGAIETSKIAAGAI
+1130 
-1145 TTETLAAGAITTAK
+1145 
-1159 IAAGAITAT
+1159 
-1168 EISSNAITSVKIAA
+1168 
-1182 DAITA
+1182 
-1187 EKIAAGAV
+1187 
-1195 TASEISA
+1195 
-1202 NAVTAEKIEAAAV
+1202 
-1215 TTAKLA
+1215 TAKLA

-1230 SANAVTAAKISA
+1230 AANAITSAKIEAGAVVAAKISA
-1242 GAIEADKLAVNSV
+1242 GAIETDKLA
-1255 QATNIAAGA
+1255 AGA
-1264 VTAGKIAANAVT
+1264 ITAGKIAANAIT
-1276 ATEIAADSITSA
+1276 ADAIAADSITSA
-1288 KIAAGSVTAAK
+1288 KIATGAITATK

-1335 VATKIAT
+1335 VAGKIAAD
-1342 NAITSDKILAGAI
+1342 AITSEKILAGAI

-1369 IAASGVITIA
+1369 IAASGVITSA
-1379 AQINDAVITNAKIE
+1379 AQINDAVITNAKIQ
-1393 NGAITTAK
+1393 N
-1401 IGDAQITTAKI
+1401 
-1412 NDAAITTAK
+1412 AAV
-1421 IGTAAITSAKI
+1421 
-1432 GDAQITTAKIGTAQV
+1432 D
-1447 ETLTIAG
+1447 TLKIAG
-1454 NAVTVPVSAFTSGSV
+1454 NAVTVPVGNMLTTGVTLPASGYPYASSGTV
-1469 SRGLADTWVTVQSV
+1469 LADTTMTLSVASPISV
-1483 SITTSGQKVFI
+1483 SAALRVTSPAGTTPYNPTFYIEIQPAGSSSWYEVARANTLAAREYYQEPLVIIGITSLAQ
-1494 SFSSQPI
+1494 
-1501 GCTVVGESST
+1501 VGT
-1511 DFYMPV
+1511 NK
-1517 FRIVRNSTVIY
+1517 FRILVSWYGTSSIY
-1528 DGFFTPSF
+1528 VDAYSILEAIGL
-1536 SFTEQPVAGTYTYYV
+1536 Q
-1551 QMIAQAGNFP
+1551 
-1561 RSPEGSTVS
+1561 R
-1570 ASARSMLVMEV
+1570 
-1581 KR
+1581 

>member
-1 MAKAVKAAIVVGLIA
+1 MAKAVKAAIVVGLVA
-16 TGVGAITGAVASG
+16 TGVGMLATPGLVAGASFSSLGLTGA
-29 SAFSLFG
+29 SAF
-36 TTLAKGTLSA
+36 
-46 YFATQFT
+46 FATQFT

-69 SSGVN
+69 SGGVN
-74 SGSTVTSRSAL
+74 SGSTVTARSAL

-115 VMAIAGHEI
+115 VVAIAGHEI

-135 EVAIDGSGNVTAG
+135 EVTIDGSGNVTAG
-148 SYANRVRIQYKLGT
+148 SYANKVRIQSKLGT

-234 CIADYLTNTRYGL
+234 CIADYLTSTRYGL
-247 GCVYANEIDETA
+247 GCVYADEIDEAA

-367 VDFPPIVSDTFIALD
+367 VDFPPIVSDAFIALD

-484 QAYDPAPNTSLPD
+484 QAYDPAPNTSLPN

-557 ASSTQ
+557 ASSTE
-562 TDNYGLITASANS
+562 TDDYGLVTGTPVS

-588 GETNYNSIF
+588 GESNYNSIF
-597 VTTPYYVVVP
+597 VTTPYYVIVP

-619 AVNTLGVRSSFVTSN
+619 AVNTLGVRSTFVTSN

-641 TAPNPPSNIVAFGD
+641 TAPNAPSSVVAVGG
-655 YRQIVLTWVNP
+655 YRQIQVTWVNP
-666 TVADFDYVEVY
+666 TVSDFDFVEVY

-682 NSGTATLAGVLRG
+682 NSGTATKVAVIRG
-695 SRFVDAPLGI
+695 STYVDSPLAI

-758 PVATLPATG
+758 PVATLPETG
-767 DFEGQIKFNT
+767 DFDGQIKFNT
-777 TEDKLYRWDATNS
+777 TLNKLYRWDATNS

-818 VNELPVVSGYTGT
+818 VNELPVVSGYTGP

-838 DNTIYRYTGSAWTN
+838 DNTIYRYIGSAWTSAIN
-852 GVDAEDISGTLP
+852 ASDIEGTLP
-864 SSAFSQSLRPV
+864 ASAFDQSLRPV
-875 EIVAALPSS
+875 EVLGALPSS
-884 GNFQGRTVMLTSDN
+884 ENFQGRTVMLTTDN

-908 TSAVPSTDISGQVS
+908 TAAVPSTDISGT
-922 DAQVAGLSAAKVT
+922 LSAAQIASVTAAQIT
-935 GQLSDSQIAAVA
+935 GQLSDTQIASVTA
-947 AAKLTGTIAGS
+947 AQITGTITETQITDGAISTGKLAAGS
-958 QIADAA
+958 VSTAKLAA
-964 ISAVKIAS
+964 GSVTAETIAS
-972 SAVTTAKIATDA
+972 SAITSEKIE
-984 ITADVIAAGAITA
+984 AGAIVA
-997 PKIGDAAITTAKIA
+997 
-1011 ANAVETAKIA
+1011 
-1021 VGAVTEAVLAAGA
+1021 
-1034 ISADKIQANAITETK
+1034 
-1049 ISSGAITTPKISA
+1049 
-1062 GAITSDTIAANA
+1062 
-1074 IVSAKIDAGA
+1074 
-1084 ITTAKIA
+1084 AKIA
-1091 AGAITASAIS
+1091 AGAID
-1101 SGAITT
+1101 
-1107 AKIAAGAVT
+1107 
-1116 ATEIG
+1116 TE
-1121 AGAITAGKI
+1121 K
-1130 SAGAIETSKIAAGAI
+1130 
-1145 TTETLAAGAITTAK
+1145 LAA
-1159 IAAGAITAT
+1159 
-1168 EISSNAITSVKIAA
+1168 S
-1182 DAITA
+1182 AITA
-1187 EKIAAGAV
+1187 EKIAA
-1195 TASEISA
+1195 
-1202 NAVTAEKIEAAAV
+1202 NAI
-1215 TTAKLA
+1215 
-1221 AGAVTADTI
+1221 TAD
-1230 SANAVTAAKISA
+1230 S
-1242 GAIEADKLAVNSV
+1242 
-1255 QATNIAAGA
+1255 
-1264 VTAGKIAANAVT
+1264 
-1276 ATEIAADSITSA
+1276 IAADSITSA
-1288 KIAAGSVTAAK
+1288 KIATGAITATK
-1299 VQAGAI
+1299 VEAGAI
-1305 GADQIAAN
+1305 GVDQIAAN

-1335 VATKIAT
+1335 VAGKIAAD
-1342 NAITSDKILAGAI
+1342 AITSEKISAGAI
-1355 QTDKIAANSITGGL
+1355 QTEKIAANSITGGL
-1369 IAASGVITIA
+1369 IAASGVITSA
-1379 AQINDAVITNAKIE
+1379 AQIDDGVITNAKIA
-1393 NGAITTAK
+1393 N
-1401 IGDAQITTAKI
+1401 
-1412 NDAAITTAK
+1412 AAITTAK
-1421 IGTAAITSAKI
+1421 IE
-1432 GDAQITTAKIGTAQV
+1432 DLQVVTAKIGNNSVTTAAYASYNGFSRFWSGAVGAQTDTFSSINFTADAGDIV
-1447 ETLTIAG
+1447 LLEATFDARINTLADYLWDDFTYMSGFQARLVFNNSILVNTKSISVGDFNNFITPEDFEGYATSKVLRATATIETTGSQALSLVGYVSGLGGAFSKGSYALNGI
-1454 NAVTVPVSAFTSGSV
+1454 VLSAFI
-1469 SRGLADTWVTVQSV
+1469 RR
-1483 SITTSGQKVFI
+1483 K
-1494 SFSSQPI
+1494 
-1501 GCTVVGESST
+1501 
-1511 DFYMPV
+1511 
-1517 FRIVRNSTVIY
+1517 
-1528 DGFFTPSF
+1528 
-1536 SFTEQPVAGTYTYYV
+1536 
-1551 QMIAQAGNFP
+1551 
-1561 RSPEGSTVS
+1561 
-1570 ASARSMLVMEV
+1570 
-1581 KR
+1581 

>member
-1 MAKAVKAAIVVGLIA
+1 MAKAVKAAIVIGLVA
-16 TGVGAITGAVASG
+16 TGVGALTGAIASG

-36 TTLAKGTLSA
+36 TTLAKGSLSA

-63 AMNKTS
+63 AMSKN
-69 SSGVN
+69 SSGAIS
-74 SGSTVTSRSAL
+74 SGATITGRNAL
-85 APHQVIYGRT
+85 SPHQVIYGRT

-107 EGNKYLHV
+107 DGNRYLHV
-115 VMAIAGHEI
+115 VVAIAGHEI

-135 EVAIDGSGNVTAG
+135 EVSIDGSGNVTAG
-148 SYANRVRIQYKLGT
+148 SYANRVRIKSKLGT

-170 LVSASDSL
+170 LVSESDSL
-178 WTSNHRLRGRAVV
+178 WTSDHRLRGRAVV

-207 NFSFQVRGKKVYD
+207 NFSFQVRGKRVYD
-220 PRSETTVWSANPAL
+220 PRSNTTVWSANPAL

-247 GCVYANEIDETA
+247 GCVYANEIDEAA

-273 DAGGTENKY
+273 EAGGTENKY

-343 LVSRRENFNCI
+343 LVSRRENFNCV

-360 AQDKYMS
+360 AEDKYMS
-367 VDFPPIVSDTFIALD
+367 VDFPPLISDAFIALD

-424 LQGLKANVGDIVYVN
+424 LQGLKANVGDLVYVN
-439 NTRMGWASKPF
+439 NSRLGWSSKPF
-450 EVVAMSMSLDE
+450 EVVAMSMSVDE
-461 APGVDVDLREIS
+461 APAVDLDLREIS
-473 TDVYSWSTAEE
+473 TAVFDWTTNEE
-484 QAYDPAPNTSLPD
+484 QAYDPAPNTSLPNP
-497 AFQVGPVTDLSIT
+497 FQVSPVTNLTIT
-510 ATNVLSPDGTTQSGL
+510 ATNVLSPDGATQSGL

-537 NQYEVQYIRGASN
+537 TQYEVQYIRGASN

-557 ASSTQ
+557 ASPTE
-562 TDNYGLITASANS
+562 TLNYGAITGTADT

-597 VTTPYYVVVP
+597 VSTPYYVVVP

-619 AVNTLGVRSSFVTSN
+619 GVNTLGVRSSFVTSN

-641 TAPNPPSNIVAFGD
+641 TAPNVPSSIVASAD
-655 YRQIVLTWVNP
+655 YKQIVVTWVNP

-682 NSGTATLAGVLRG
+682 NSGTATLAGILRG
-695 SRFVDAPLGI
+695 SRFVDAPLDI

-711 WLKSVDRTGNKSD
+711 WLKSVDRTGNKSG
-724 FTSAVSATTEFI
+724 FSSVVSATTLFI
-736 DSDSFSEEVMNLFAE
+736 DSDSFSQEVLNLFSEA
-751 SGAYGIE
+751 GAYGIE
-758 PVATLPATG
+758 PVASLPATG
-767 DFEGQIKFNT
+767 DFDGQIKYNT
-777 TEDKLYRWDATNS
+777 TQNKLYRWDASTS
-790 EWTDDI
+790 TWTDDI
-796 FSIEAGTVDVASFA
+796 FSIAAGTVDVASFA
-810 AGIEPISI
+810 AGIEPIKI
-818 VNELPVVSGYTGT
+818 VNELPVVSGYAGP

-838 DNTIYRYTGSAWTN
+838 DNTIYRYTGTAWTS
-852 GVDAEDISGTLP
+852 GIDADDINGTLP

-875 EIVAALPSS
+875 EIVGALPSS
-884 GNFQGRTVMLTSDN
+884 ANFQGRTVMLTTDN

-908 TSAVPSTDISGQVS
+908 TAAVPSTDISGQVS
-922 DAQVAGLSAAKVT
+922 DAQIAGLSAGKVT
-935 GQLSDSQIAAVA
+935 GQLTNSQIADIAT
-947 AAKLTGTIAGS
+947 AKLTGTISGS

-972 SAVTTAKIATDA
+972 AAVTTAKIATDA

-997 PKIGDAAITTAKIA
+997 PKIGDAAITAGKIA
-1011 ANAVETAKIA
+1011 ANAVETAKLA

-1034 ISADKIQANAITETK
+1034 ISADKIQTNAITETK
-1049 ISSGAITTPKISA
+1049 IASGAITTPKISA

-1074 IVSAKIDAGA
+1074 IVSAKIEAGA
-1084 ITTAKIA
+1084 ITTAKIS
-1091 AGAITASAIS
+1091 AGAITASEIS

-1107 AKIAAGAVT
+1107 VKIAAGAVT

-1121 AGAITAGKI
+1121 ASAITAGKI
-1130 SAGAIETSKIAAGAI
+1130 SAGAVETAKIAAGAI

-1168 EISSNAITSVKIAA
+1168 EISSNSITSAKIAT

-1230 SANAVTAAKISA
+1230 AANAVTTAKISA

-1276 ATEIAADSITSA
+1276 ATEIASDSITSA
-1288 KIAAGSVTAAK
+1288 KIVAGAITATK

-1335 VATKIAT
+1335 VAGKIAAD
-1342 NAITSDKILAGAI
+1342 AITTDKILAGAI

-1369 IAASGVITIA
+1369 IAAAGVITSA
-1379 AQINDAVITNAKIE
+1379 AQINDAIITNAKIV

-1412 NDAAITTAK
+1412 NDAAITSAK
-1421 IGTAAITSAKI
+1421 IENAAITSAKI

-1447 ETLTIAG
+1447 QTLTIAG
-1454 NAVTVPVSAFTSGSV
+1454 NAVTVPVSSFSAGE
-1469 SRGLADTWVTVQSV
+1469 SRNTAIDTFQDVQTVT
-1483 SITTSGQKVFI
+1483 ITTSGQRVYI
-1494 SFSSQPI
+1494 ASSANYLVGI
-1501 GCTVVGESST
+1501 GDGGESGNVSLNG
-1511 DFYMPV
+1511 V
-1517 FRIVRNSTVIY
+1517 FRLVRDSTELMQSTETSMSY
-1528 DGFFTPSF
+1528 SETPAS
-1536 SFTEQPVAGTYTYYV
+1536 GTYTYKLQCKTLNPSFYTV
-1551 QMIAQAGNFP
+1551 ISYAGASN
-1561 RSPEGSTVS
+1561 RSLFVIET
-1570 ASARSMLVMEV
+1570 